1 VRPRNRSRVL
11 GAVLVLSASA
21 MQGARAQP
29 AIREHVIGVRP
40 DGVVPHSVTISQ
52 TGRLAY
58 VARSAAGDAL
68 VVDGVVGPTYAAIPT
83 PPWYAGLRLSLV
95 FSPDGNRYAHNA
107 KKGDRWVAVVDGAEG
122 PVFDQIVND
131 HPFFSADSRH
141 VAYIGVRDGKAR
153 VVLDNVE
160 GPPYD
165 RVQFVSSLAVFADGS
180 QRVYYVGHRAGRSYL
195 VVDGREVVQG
205 EQISRVVYNGAR
217 DRFACVVKKGER
229 WAVVVDGVEGK
240 AYREIGQQIV
250 FSKDG
255 RRWMYIAR
263 DSLHHAVI
271 DGVET
276 GGYASIVQYG
286 FGFSESGEHVAF
298 QASDG
303 DKSFWVLDGQ
313 PQKSYQRIE
322 MANAPMFS
330 PDGTRLTYVTRER
343 RERGRAVLVIG
354 TWESEPFDW
363 IIGPPYFRPDGRVVY
378 TAGRDGKVYVGVDST
393 TTVFDHV
400 GWIYPA
406 ENRRVVYPAR
416 RGASWYAVID
426 GVLSPAYS
434 DSVTLIAISR
444 NGQRVAYE
452 AGRAGKRFV
461 VVDGIEGPPYD
472 SVRFLDISADGRRV
486 RYAGKRLGKWVLVA
500 DGVESPPYDEL
511 LRPPHPVSLYGL
523 PLDAVPKSSV
533 MIGRRGRT
541 DIRVTVDWPRR

>member
-1 VRPRNRSRVL
+1 MML
-11 GAVLVLSASA
+11 LSACA
-21 MQGARAQP
+21 FHGARAQP

-40 DGVVPHSVTISQ
+40 EGVVPHSVTISQ

-68 VVDGVVGPTYAAIPT
+68 VIDGVAGPAYAAIPT
-83 PPWYAGLRLSLV
+83 PPWYAGIRLPIV

-107 KKGDRWVAVVDGAEG
+107 KKGDRWVVVVDGVEG
-122 PVFDQIVND
+122 PAFDQLVND

-153 VVLDNVE
+153 VVVDNVE

-165 RVQFVSSLAVFADGS
+165 RVQFGSQLAVFTDDS
-180 QRVYYVGHRAGRSYL
+180 QRVYYIGHRDGRSSL
-195 VVDGREVVQG
+195 VVGDREVVQG
-205 EQISRVVYNGAR
+205 EHISRVAYNGAR
-217 DRFACVVKKGER
+217 GRFACVVKKGER

-240 AYREIGQQIV
+240 AYRDIGHQIV

-263 DSLHHAVI
+263 DSLYHAVI

-276 GGYASIVQYG
+276 GAYASIEQSSY
-286 FGFSESGEHVAF
+286 GFSESGEHVAF

-303 DKSFWVLDGQ
+303 AKSFWVVDGR
-313 PQKSYQRIE
+313 PQKSYERLS
-322 MANAPMFS
+322 MVYGPSFS
-330 PDGTRLTYVTRER
+330 PDGTRLTYVAREG
-343 RERGRAVLVIG
+343 RERGRVFLVIG
-354 TWESEPFDW
+354 AWESELFDW
-363 IIGPPYFRPDGRVVY
+363 IAGPPYFRPDGRVVY

-393 TTVFDHV
+393 TTGFDQV

-406 ENRRVVYPAR
+406 ENGRVVYPAR
-416 RGASWYAVID
+416 RGASWYVVID
-426 GVLSPAYS
+426 GILSAAYS
-434 DSVTLIAISR
+434 DSVSMIAVSR
-444 NGQRVAYE
+444 NDRRVAYE
-452 AGRAGKRFV
+452 AGRDGKRFV
-461 VVDGIEGPPYD
+461 VVDGTEGLPYD
-472 SVRFLDISADGRRV
+472 SVRYLDISADGRRV

-511 LRPPHPVSLYGL
+511 LRPPHPVSLYGK
-523 PLDAVPKSSV
+523 PPDAVPESSV
-533 MIGRRGRT
+533 MVGRRGRT